1 MASSIPASQSR
12 PPLEDVLMHLPVAG
26 VVPYR
31 KGQII
36 YGPEVPSNRLYLV
49 AAGTVDLSHVAADGS
64 EVLLDIVR
72 PEELFGEMAFHA
84 APRDSER
91 AIAHENTSVMAWST
105 SEIEDLVAN
114 RPRLA
119 VALLQI
125 LAQRNA
131 DLARRVESLAMDTI
145 ERRLARSLIR
155 FADRLGTRQDDGSV
169 RMLPLTHGL
178 LSRYVGTSREIIS
191 HYMNR
196 FRKQGY
202 LDYSRSGIQLHRDAL
217 QATLSDQAAVA
228 SSATN

>member
-1 MASSIPASQSR
+1 
-12 PPLEDVLMHLPVAG
+12 MHLPVAG
-26 VVPYR
+26 VIPYR
-31 KGQII
+31 KGQVI
-36 YGPEVPSNRLYLV
+36 YSPEVPSNRLYLV
-49 AAGTVDLSHVAADGS
+49 ASGTVDLCHVAADGG

-72 PEELFGEMAFHA
+72 PEELFGEMAFHE

-91 AIAHENTSVMAWST
+91 ASAHENTSVMAWTT
-105 SEIEDLVAN
+105 SEIEDLVTN

-125 LAQRNA
+125 MSQRNA
-131 DLARRVESLAMDTI
+131 ELAHRVESLAMDTI

-155 FADRLGTRQDDGSV
+155 FADRLGTREDDGSV

-196 FRKQGY
+196 FRKLGY
-202 LDYSRSGIQLHRDAL
+202 LNYSRSSIQLYRDAL
-217 QATLSDQAAVA
+217 QATLSEPAVT
-228 SSATN
+228 ATAVN